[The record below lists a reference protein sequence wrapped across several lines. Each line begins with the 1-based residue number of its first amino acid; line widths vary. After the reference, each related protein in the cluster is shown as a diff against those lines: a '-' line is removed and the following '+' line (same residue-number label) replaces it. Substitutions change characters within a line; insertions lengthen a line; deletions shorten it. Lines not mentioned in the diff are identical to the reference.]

1 MSFRRGGGRGGRG
14 RGGFS
19 FGKQQKFELFPEI
32 KDENLGKATMLT
44 ERRSLALSYVRLK
57 RYWNSSAYFLSDETD
72 VSNKTESMDIERYSD
87 MNSDRSKAKPPLS
100 DFILITPDYFPA
112 ELVKAERK
120 TKRPAKRV
128 RWTQEVDLQ
137 KLDVFEKL
145 EQKGIDQ
152 DEKKTEDEDDEEG
165 EENSEEDE
173 ESSDNGDYD
182 LNPDIDDDEDDFNM
196 DEGDVDEATY
206 E

>member
-1 MSFRRGGGRGGRG
+1 MVFRGRGGRG

-19 FGKQQKFELFPEI
+19 FGKQQKFDLFPEI

-44 ERRSLALSYVRLK
+44 ERRSLALSYARLK
-57 RYWNSSAYFLSDETD
+57 RYWNSSAYFLGDDID
-72 VSNKTESMDIERYSD
+72 VSNKTKGMDMERFSD
-87 MNSDRSKAKPPLS
+87 MNSNRSKAKPPLL

-152 DEKKTEDEDDEEG
+152 DEKKSDDENDEEE

-173 ESSDNGDYD
+173 ASSDNGDYEQ
-182 LNPDIDDDEDDFNM
+182 NVHFDDDDDDFNM
-196 DEGDVDEATY
+196 DEDDADEPTY
-206 E
+206 D